1 MKKKMNKILIYLI
14 GVVVSLLVSWYILDS
29 LLLAIAYS
37 IAVVLAIMFL
47 LKQNEKNVEFY
58 HNIDASYEFV
68 NLLNVQMLSTNNIY
82 EAYQSIENYIDVE
95 FSNISNED
103 LCNQLL
109 EIANNYNL
117 NAFKMYVNT
126 IQIYDNDGGN
136 YKKMQEIPTSL
147 CQNTKVY
154 YHKLQSSKFYKL
166 IEITSLFMLWICILL
181 FLKVSIPDYYQA
193 MMENVT
199 YQVIMLMILLVGSF
213 FYYLTFMEYLKNKI
227 RGL

>member
-37 IAVVLAIMFL
+37 IAVALGIMFL

>member
-1 MKKKMNKILIYLI
+1 MKKKMNEILAYVI
-14 GVVVSLLVSWYILDS
+14 GIVVSLLVSWYIIDS

-37 IAVVLAIMFL
+37 IAVALGIMFL
-47 LKQNEKNVEFY
+47 IKQNKKNIEFY

-68 NLLNVQMLSTNNIY
+68 NLMNVQMLSTNNIY

-181 FLKVSIPDYYQA
+181 FLKISIPDYYQA

>member
-1 MKKKMNKILIYLI
+1 
-14 GVVVSLLVSWYILDS
+14 
-29 LLLAIAYS
+29 
-37 IAVVLAIMFL
+37 MFL

>member
-1 MKKKMNKILIYLI
+1 
-14 GVVVSLLVSWYILDS
+14 
-29 LLLAIAYS
+29 
-37 IAVVLAIMFL
+37 
-47 LKQNEKNVEFY
+47 
-58 HNIDASYEFV
+58 
-68 NLLNVQMLSTNNIY
+68 
-82 EAYQSIENYIDVE
+82 
-95 FSNISNED
+95 
-103 LCNQLL
+103 
-109 EIANNYNL
+109 
-117 NAFKMYVNT
+117 
-126 IQIYDNDGGN
+126 
-136 YKKMQEIPTSL
+136 MQEIPTSL

-181 FLKVSIPDYYQA
+181 FLKISIPDYYQA

>member
-14 GVVVSLLVSWYILDS
+14 GVVVSLIVSWYILDS

-37 IAVVLAIMFL
+37 IAVVLGIMFL

-68 NLLNVQMLSTNNIY
+68 NLMNVQMLSTNNIY

-103 LCNQLL
+103 LCDQLL

-181 FLKVSIPDYYQA
+181 FLKISIPDYYQA